1 MSNNNLTQKEKLSK
15 VKKVFEKGLIAIPS
29 RPNTD
34 GIYKI
39 PIWNGNIKTQKW
51 EFETFKEAVKT
62 YKDWAFGVLTGK
74 QPNGLY
80 LNCLDFD
87 IDTLKKGAVD
97 YIKELSKF
105 FLNNG
110 NPEALQGV
118 EQTQTGRF
126 HFFFF
131 TNEELIKPKDAINE
145 GWIKLKKIEKDGKTE
160 TIEEP
165 GKIELFTGNKFVANY
180 EGIIK
185 DTDKEPI
192 PLRDL
197 PVLNIDTVRELLKR
211 LGFKFEYLTQDER
224 ILKEVKKEQE
234 EERKKDKKENPK
246 LLEIKERIKKGIN
259 IEDLLYEFSDTFKVV
274 NPDHPTRL
282 DCLCPF
288 KPERHPSFKIFKADN
303 GQFWADFH
311 GEHENIYYP
320 ETVKTA
326 NIGEAEAVIGDVIDI
341 YRIYTGVDFKQ
352 ALIDLGQRIGIDKE
366 EIEKAFKGNDT
377 NTKEIL
383 NKVFPN
389 QLIFYDISQSEY
401 FIFNLEAND
410 FYYLSKDQALKKP
423 LKRYFMSKGVEKKYI
438 NDKINDILDN
448 IPCITST
455 VYEPLNPQK
464 IIDRNGI
471 KYFNLY
477 TPSPFDE
484 YKRTDTLSDID
495 LNKYPAIKI
504 LIENLTNN
512 DEKKKKYLL
521 QWTAH
526 KIKYKDKIGTAI
538 VIYGEQGAGKGLFA
552 NEILRYAIGNKNYGE
567 INDYH
572 LESRFND
579 WIMGKRLIVANEI
592 KIDYKNNNKAQ
603 SLLKMY
609 ITDPYITIDRKY
621 KNTIQI
627 ENYVDFLIFSN
638 HDDAVRI
645 EPTDRRFFVMKTQ
658 NRLADTITGEILHPE
673 IREKFKTMSNFV
685 ESIRNERDLFIK
697 DLLQL
702 KTDIDFLRYSL
713 HTPEKEEMKRKTM
726 SQLELF
732 IQLLKDED
740 YITLFENFDLTE
752 FIENELIKDDYKK
765 KVLIGIWQ
773 LLNGFIE
780 TSLIP
785 MVYKEIMNDKGK
797 SDKGIKD
804 AVSSAFK
811 KGRIWAKGKDRR
823 IIFIKDLS
831 GPEVKTGIELI
842 YHDTDLISL
851 RNSIMEVMT
860 IKDMIGEENLK
871 DQQSE
876 IPY

>member
-1 MSNNNLTQKEKLSK
+1 MSNNNLPQNKKLDK
-15 VKKVFEKGLIAIPS
+15 VKKAFEKGLIVIPS
-29 RPNTD
+29 RPNGD

-39 PIWNGNIKTQKW
+39 PIWNGNVKEQKW
-51 EFETFKEAVKT
+51 NFETFKEAIKPYT
-62 YKDWAFGVLTGK
+62 DWAFGVLTGK

-87 IDTLKKGAVD
+87 VD
-97 YIKELSKF
+97 ATI
-105 FLNNG
+105 
-110 NPEALQGV
+110 QGV
-118 EQTQTGRF
+118 DLPTTLLTKILSPEEMTGLEQTQSGRF

-131 TNEELIKPKDAINE
+131 TNEELIKPKDAENK
-145 GWIKLKKIEKDGKTE
+145 GWIKIKEDLEGNKIKEQ
-160 TIEEP
+160 
-165 GKIELFTGNKFVANY
+165 GKIELFTGNKFVACY
-180 EGIIK
+180 EGIVK
-185 DTDKEPI
+185 DLDTEPI
-192 PLRDL
+192 PLREL
-197 PVLNIDTVRELLKR
+197 PILQIDTVKRLLKA
-211 LGFKFEYLTQDER
+211 LGFEFDYLTQDER
-224 ILKEVKKEQE
+224 ILKEVKTEQE
-234 EERKKDKKENPK
+234 EERKKGYKENSD
-246 LLEIKERIKKGIN
+246 LTEIKERIKKEIN
-259 IEDLLYEFSDTFKVV
+259 IEDLLYEFSDTFKVINN
-274 NPDHPTRL
+274 NPNRL

-288 KPERHPSFKIFKADN
+288 KPERHPSFKIFKTDN

-311 GEHENIYYP
+311 GYHENIYYP
-320 ETVKTA
+320 ETVKIA
-326 NIGEAEAVIGDVIDI
+326 NIGEAETVIGDVIDI

-366 EIEKAFKGNDT
+366 EIEKAFEGNDI

-401 FIFNLEAND
+401 FIFNLETYD

-423 LKRYFMSKGVEKKYI
+423 LKQYLMSKGVEKRYI

-455 VYEPLNPQK
+455 IYEPLNPQK
-464 IIDRNGI
+464 IIDKNGV

-512 DEKKKKYLL
+512 DKKKKKYLI

-538 VIYGEQGAGKGLFA
+538 VIFGEQGAGKGLFA
-552 NEILRYAIGNKNYGE
+552 NEILRYAIGNKNFGE

-658 NRLADTITGEILHPE
+658 NRLVDTISGEILQPE
-673 IREKFKTMSNFV
+673 IKEKFKSMSNFV
-685 ESIRNERDLFIK
+685 KAIREERNFFIQ
-697 DLLQL
+697 DLLKL
-702 KTDIDFLRYSL
+702 KTDIDFLRYNL

-726 SQLELF
+726 NQLELF
-732 IQLLKDED
+732 IQLIKDQD
-740 YITLFENFDLTE
+740 FVTLFENFDLLE
-752 FIENELIKDDYKK
+752 FTKSEHISEEEKI
-765 KVLIGIWQ
+765 KVLIGIWE

-780 TSLIP
+780 ASLIP
-785 MVYKEIMNDKGK
+785 AVYKELMNDKGK

-804 AVSSAFK
+804 AVSSNFQKTRVRA
-811 KGRIWAKGKDRR
+811 GGKRR
-823 IIFIKDLS
+823 RVSILKNIS
-831 GPEVKTGIELI
+831 ENEVKVGIDII
-842 YHDTDLISL
+842 YTNTDLISL
-851 RNSIMEVMT
+851 QNKVAEMMLVKGIISENSPEYT
-860 IKDMIGEENLK
+860 ESQL
-871 DQQSE
+871 
-876 IPY
+876 PY

>member
-1 MSNNNLTQKEKLSK
+1 MSNNNLTQNEKLNK
-15 VKKVFEKGLIAIPS
+15 VKKAFEKGLIVIPS
-29 RPNTD
+29 KANGD
-34 GIYKI
+34 GVFKI
-39 PIWNGNIKTQKW
+39 PIWNGNVKEQKW
-51 EFETFKEAVKT
+51 DFETFQEAVKP
-62 YKDWAFGVLTGK
+62 YKKWAFGVLTGK

-87 IDTLKKGAVD
+87 IDTATQGTPLP
-97 YIKELSKF
+97 IPLLSRT
-105 FLNNG
+105 LQ
-110 NPEALQGV
+110 PEALEGL

-126 HFFFF
+126 HFFFL
-131 TNEELIKPKDAINE
+131 TLEELIKPKDAVKE
-145 GWIKLKKIEKDGKTE
+145 GWIKLKEDFEGNKIEE
-160 TIEEP
+160 Q
-165 GKIELFTGNKFVANY
+165 GKIELFTGNKFVACY
-180 EGIIK
+180 EGIVK
-185 DTDKEPI
+185 DIDKEPI

-197 PVLNIDTVRELLKR
+197 PILDIDTVKKLLKT
-211 LGFKFEYLTQDER
+211 LGFEFDYLTKEER
-224 ILKEVKKEQE
+224 ILNEIQKEQE
-234 EERKKDKKENPK
+234 KRKKDKKENPG
-246 LLEIKERIKKGIN
+246 LTEIKERIKKEIN
-259 IEDLLYEFSDTFKVV
+259 IEDLLYEFSNTFQVV
-274 NPDHPTRL
+274 NPNNPTRL

-288 KPERHPSFKIFKADN
+288 KPERHPSFKIFKTDN

-311 GEHENIYYP
+311 GYHENINYP
-320 ETVKTA
+320 ETVKIA

-341 YRIYTGVDFKQ
+341 YQIFTGTTFKQ
-352 ALIDLGQRIGIDKE
+352 ALIDLGEKIGIDKE
-366 EIEKAFKGNDT
+366 EIEKAFEGKDT
-377 NTKEIL
+377 DIKRIL
-383 NKVFPN
+383 NEVFPN

-401 FIFNLEAND
+401 FIFNLETND
-410 FYYLSKDQALKKP
+410 FYYLSKDQSLKKP
-423 LKRYFMSKGVEKKYI
+423 LKQYLLSKGIEKKYI
-438 NDKINDILDN
+438 NDKINDILDS
-448 IPCITST
+448 IPYITST
-455 VYEPLNPQK
+455 TYEPLNPER
-464 IIDRNGI
+464 IIDKNGVR
-471 KYFNLY
+471 YFNLY
-477 TPSPFDE
+477 TPSPFDN
-484 YKRTDTLSDID
+484 YKRSDTLSNID

-504 LIENLTNN
+504 LIENLTNR
-512 DEKKKKYLL
+512 DEKKKKYLI

-552 NEILRYAIGNKNYGE
+552 NEILRYAIGDKNYGE

-658 NRLADTITGEILHPE
+658 NRLVDTISGEILHPE
-673 IREKFKTMSNFV
+673 IKEKFKSMSNFV
-685 ESIRNERDLFIK
+685 KAIKEERNSFIQ

-702 KTDIDFLRYSL
+702 KTDIDFLRYNL

-740 YITLFENFDLTE
+740 YITLFENFDIKE
-752 FIENELIKDDYKK
+752 FIEDEFKKDDYKR
-765 KVLIGIWQ
+765 KVLIGVWQ

-780 TSLIP
+780 VSLIP
-785 MVYKEIMNDKGK
+785 MVYRELMNDKGSGK

-804 AVSSAFK
+804 AVSSDFK
-811 KGRIWAKGKDRR
+811 KGRVWAKEKQRR
-823 IIFIKDLS
+823 VILMKNI
-831 GPEVKTGIELI
+831 PETHLKAGINLI
-842 YHDTDLISL
+842 YSFDDLTALKNEI
-851 RNSIMEVMT
+851 IEVMI
-860 IKDMIGEENLK
+860 IKNMLDENSTDKNNQLN
-871 DQQSE
+871 
-876 IPY
+876 Y

>member
-15 VKKVFEKGLIAIPS
+15 VKKAFEKGLIVIPS

-51 EFETFKEAVKT
+51 NYETFKEVVKKS
-62 YKDWAFGVLTGK
+62 KDWAFGVLTGK

-87 IDTLKKGAVD
+87 IDRPTQGVHLP
-97 YIKELSKF
+97 IPLLSKI
-105 FLNNG
+105 LP
-110 NPEALQGV
+110 PEAFEGL
-118 EQTQTGRF
+118 EQTQTERF

-131 TNEELIKPKDAINE
+131 TKEELIKPKDAENK
-145 GWIKLKKIEKDGKTE
+145 GWIKSKKIEKDGKTE

-165 GKIELFTGNKFVANY
+165 GKIELFTGNKFVACY

-192 PLRDL
+192 PLRNL
-197 PVLNIDTVRELLKR
+197 PILDINTVKKLLKT

-234 EERKKDKKENPK
+234 KEIKKDKKENPK
-246 LLEIKERIKKGIN
+246 LFEIKERIKREIN
-259 IEDLLYEFSDTFKVV
+259 IEDLLYEFSDTFKVI
-274 NPDHPTRL
+274 NPDHLTRL

-288 KPERHPSFKIFKADN
+288 KPERHPSFKIFRTDN

-311 GEHENIYYP
+311 GYHENIYYP

-366 EIEKAFKGNDT
+366 EIEKAFEGKGNDI

-401 FIFNLEAND
+401 FIFNLETND

-423 LKRYFMSKGVEKKYI
+423 LKQYLMSKGIEKKYI
-438 NDKINDILDN
+438 KDKINDILDN

-455 VYEPLNPQK
+455 VYEPLNSQK
-464 IIDRNGI
+464 IIDKNGV

-484 YKRTDTLSDID
+484 HKRTDTLSDID

-504 LIENLTNN
+504 LIDNLTNN
-512 DEKKKKYLL
+512 DEKKKKYLI

-538 VIYGEQGAGKGLFA
+538 VIFGEQGAGKGLFA
-552 NEILRYAIGNKNYGE
+552 NEILRYAIGNKNFGE

-645 EPTDRRFFVMKTQ
+645 EPTDRRFFVMRTQ
-658 NRLADTITGEILHPE
+658 NRLVDTISGEILHPE
-673 IREKFKTMSNFV
+673 IKEKFKSMSNFV
-685 ESIRNERDLFIK
+685 KAIREERDSFIQ

-702 KTDIDFLRYSL
+702 RTDIDFLRYNL

-726 SQLELF
+726 NQLELF
-732 IQLLKDED
+732 IQLIKDQD
-740 YITLFENFDLTE
+740 FITLFENFDLLE
-752 FIENELIKDDYKK
+752 FTKSEHIPEEQKI
-765 KVLIGIWQ
+765 KVLIGIWEI
-773 LLNGFIE
+773 LNGFIE
-780 TSLIP
+780 ASLIP
-785 MVYKEIMNDKGK
+785 AVYKELMNDKGK

-804 AVSSAFK
+804 AVSSNFQKIRVRA
-811 KGRIWAKGKDRR
+811 GGKRR
-823 IIFIKDLS
+823 RVSILKNISEDELKVGIDIIYIN
-831 GPEVKTGIELI
+831 
-842 YHDTDLISL
+842 TDLISL
-851 RNSIMEVMT
+851 KNKVAEMMFVKGIISENSPEYT
-860 IKDMIGEENLK
+860 ESQL
-871 DQQSE
+871 
-876 IPY
+876 PY